1 MRLIVVSLVALFLL
15 TGCGS
20 SSPSAGSG
28 GDEIFV
34 MLSEENGSGES
45 GTAKLTPLGKRTKIE
60 LELETP
66 VAPRQPAQIHR
77 GSCDLSGQV
86 AYGLA
91 DLRAGRSATIV
102 EARLSALRNA
112 SFAIDVGESRGKS
125 AACGEIGTGRT
136 MNYDP
141 LGHDRDDD

>member
-91 DLRAGRSATIV
+91 DLRAGRSATTWRRDCPPY
-102 EARLSALRNA
+102 ETRRSRSMSA
-112 SFAIDVGESRGKS
+112 SPGKS

-136 MNYDP
+136 MDYDP